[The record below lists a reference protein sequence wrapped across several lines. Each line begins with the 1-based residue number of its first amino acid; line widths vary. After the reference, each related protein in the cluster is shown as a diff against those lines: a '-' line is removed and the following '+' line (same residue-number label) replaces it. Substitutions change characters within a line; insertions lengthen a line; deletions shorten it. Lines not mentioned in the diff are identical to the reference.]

1 MKTAKLP
8 TQQADSTGSASSSR
22 RAQPARQAR
31 TNPPRTL
38 SGLANSSHESRRAP
52 PAHDQPIDIFPAL
65 THFTDAIQS
74 LPKDLVRH
82 FTLLKEV
89 DAKIFAPEETLFQ
102 LVDAALKS
110 IPPDVRRT
118 TTGSSIVGTTTPV
131 STAQH
136 SVAASMDEGFNQ
148 AVFDPNNIPRR
159 QLFHH
164 TAYKIQEMLNS
175 LEEKNHVISTANDAL
190 SKQLSRISD
199 VWPHLEGEF
208 SDEAKWGSINHWA
221 YPSNRENNRV
231 SQAERSRRDGAAT
244 ITAAAQQLAEE
255 AAARS
260 DARKQAVAAKK
271 SLKAQQQL
279 RHESDADEQETTSKS
294 KADGKKTVVNK
305 SRKVADA
312 AAATA
317 SVGSVTSA
325 PAGVSVNPAPKK
337 RKAEKPPV
345 NGGQAMERSLSS
357 VFGDKSAKATK
368 NLSPRGTP
376 GPDQP
381 AKKRKALPTANSAA
395 KKSKT
400 APTVPATTSVVPSAA
415 SPALAAV
422 MSPALPSFLDAKAT
436 PGKSPVPPPA
446 ALARPSSSRARANSV
461 RSIAEPSVQQQLLQQ
476 QQQQQ
481 QQPQSQPQQRPPSS
495 ASNKANGATIPA
507 PISTTP
513 VPPPLL
519 NGGRPP
525 IMEAKPVK
533 EAAPPIK
540 TEASKDEVAK
550 PSSRASSTADS
561 SKKDSM
567 PKAEEPEPVRAEAAQ
582 QTPQTTA
589 AFVVT
594 TKSGRASKPSTPA
607 LGSFPDPV
615 PIPRSRTSRNQ
626 AAAAA
631 TTTTTTTTTTAIAAK
646 RSHKK
651 GASQMAALAQAADD
665 DAASSSV
672 PDDDEDADIDADEPL
687 YCYCNNVSY
696 GEMVACDA
704 EGCEKEWF
712 HLGCVGLKA
721 APGPNT
727 TWYCD
732 NCKDRQKHGKK
743 PSGR

>member
-1 MKTAKLP
+1 MKTAKP
-8 TQQADSTGSASSSR
+8 PAQQADSTGSAASSR

-38 SGLANSSHESRRAP
+38 SGLANNSHEARRPP

-110 IPPDVRRT
+110 TPPETRRT
-118 TTGSSIVGTTTPV
+118 TAGSSIVGTATPI

-136 SVAASMDEGFNQ
+136 SIAASVDENFNQ
-148 AVFDPNNIPRR
+148 AVFDPTNIPRR
-159 QLFHH
+159 QLFHQ

-190 SKQLSRISD
+190 SKQLSRIND

-208 SDEAKWGSINHWA
+208 SDEAKWGSTSHWA
-221 YPSNRENNRV
+221 YPTNRENNRV

-260 DARKQAVAAKK
+260 DARKQAIAAKK
-271 SLKAQQQL
+271 SLKAQQQQ
-279 RHESDADEQETTSKS
+279 RHESDADDQETTSKS
-294 KADGKKTVVNK
+294 KSDGKKNTSSK
-305 SRKVADA
+305 SRKTADA
-312 AAATA
+312 AAASA
-317 SVGSVTSA
+317 GSGTSA
-325 PAGVSVNPAPKK
+325 PAGVNGNPAPKK
-337 RKAEKPPV
+337 RKAEKTPV
-345 NGGQAMERSLSS
+345 NGGQSMERSLSS
-357 VFGDKSAKATK
+357 VFGDKSAKTTK
-368 NLSPRGTP
+368 NSSPRGTP

-381 AKKRKALPTANSAA
+381 PKKRKALPTANGAA

-400 APTVPATTSVVPSAA
+400 SATVPATTNAAQPAA
-415 SPALAAV
+415 SPATA
-422 MSPALPSFLDAKAT
+422 MSPALPAFLDAKAT
-436 PGKSPVPPPA
+436 PGKSPVPPPTA
-446 ALARPSSSRARANSV
+446 PARPSSSRARANSI
-461 RSIAEPSVQQQLLQQ
+461 RSTAEPPPQQ
-476 QQQQQ
+476 QQ
-481 QQPQSQPQQRPPSS
+481 QQRPPSS
-495 ASNKANGATIPA
+495 ASNKTNGTTIPA

-513 VPPPLL
+513 VPPPLPM
-519 NGGRPP
+519 GVRPP
-525 IMEAKPVK
+525 VMETKPTK
-533 EAAPPIK
+533 EPPALMK
-540 TEASKDEVAK
+540 TEASRDEPVK

-561 SKKDSM
+561 SKKDSAA
-567 PKAEEPEPVRAEAAQ
+567 KAEEPEPAKADTAQ
-582 QTPQTTA
+582 QTPQNTTA
-589 AFVVT
+589 SVVT

-615 PIPRSRTSRNQ
+615 PPRSRTSRNQ
-626 AAAAA
+626 TAVA
-631 TTTTTTTTTTAIAAK
+631 TTTTTATTATATTK

-651 GASQMAALAQAADD
+651 GASAMAALAQAADE

-704 EGCEKEWF
+704 DNCEKEWF

-743 PSGR
+743 TNGR

>member
-1 MKTAKLP
+1 MKTAKP
-8 TQQADSTGSASSSR
+8 PPQQADPGATAAASR

-31 TNPPRTL
+31 ANPTRTL
-38 SGLANSSHESRRAP
+38 SGLTSNSHESRRP
-52 PAHDQPIDIFPAL
+52 PPSYDQPIDIFPAI

-89 DAKIFAPEETLFQ
+89 DAKIFGPEETLFQ

-110 IPPDVRRT
+110 NPPDTRRT
-118 TTGSSIVGTTTPV
+118 NAGSSIVGTATPI
-131 STAQH
+131 STQH
-136 SVAASMDEGFNQ
+136 SIAPSVDDAFNQ
-148 AVFDPNNIPRR
+148 AVFDPTNIPRR
-159 QLFHH
+159 QLFHQ

-190 SKQLSRISD
+190 SKQLSRIND
-199 VWPHLEGEF
+199 VWPHLEAEF
-208 SDEAKWGSINHWA
+208 SDEAKWGSTTHWA

-271 SLKAQQQL
+271 SLKAAQQQQ
-279 RHESDADEQETTSKS
+279 RHESDADDHETTSKS
-294 KADGKKTVVNK
+294 KSEAKKAASSK
-305 SRKVADA
+305 SRKGVDA
-312 AAATA
+312 AAA
-317 SVGSVTSA
+317 
-325 PAGVSVNPAPKK
+325 PAGSAAATAAAANGNPAPKK
-337 RKAEKPPV
+337 RKTEKPPA
-345 NGGQAMERSLSS
+345 NGGQPMERSLSS

-368 NLSPRGTP
+368 TSSPRGTP

-381 AKKRKALPTANSAA
+381 PKKRKALPTANGAA

-400 APTVPATTSVVPSAA
+400 SSTAAATTTAAQASMSPAT
-415 SPALAAV
+415 AL
-422 MSPALPSFLDAKAT
+422 SPALPNFLDTKAA
-436 PGKSPVPPPA
+436 PVKSPVPPPA
-446 ALARPSSSRARANSV
+446 APAATARPSSSRARANSV
-461 RSIAEPSVQQQLLQQ
+461 RSTAESTT
-476 QQQQQ
+476 
-481 QQPQSQPQQRPPSS
+481 QQRPPSS
-495 ASNKANGATIPA
+495 ASNKTNGTTIPA

-513 VPPPLL
+513 VPPPVT
-519 NGGRPP
+519 NGIRPP
-525 IMEAKPVK
+525 IVEVKPTKEVAPPVK
-533 EAAPPIK
+533 VEAAKEEP
-540 TEASKDEVAK
+540 AK

-561 SKKDSM
+561 SKKEGV
-567 PKAEEPEPVRAEAAQ
+567 PKAEESEPRTDATQ

-589 AFVVT
+589 SVVT

-615 PIPRSRTSRNQ
+615 LPRSRNSRNQ
-626 AAAAA
+626 V
-631 TTTTTTTTTTAIAAK
+631 TTTTAK

-651 GASQMAALAQAADD
+651 GASQMALAQAADD

-672 PDDDEDADIDADEPL
+672 PDDDEDGEIDADEPL

-704 EGCEKEWF
+704 ENCEKEWF

-721 APGPNT
+721 APSQNT

-743 PSGR
+743 SNGR